1 LEVSNLVFAFALEII
16 PVRGILLFSSNSKTI
31 LTGSPVLKDFLVL
44 IKRPVV
50 EILEDIPVY
59 SSVLQEKV
67 TGNRFILRFASRL
80 SAIIV

>member
-1 LEVSNLVFAFALEII
+1 
-16 PVRGILLFSSNSKTI
+16 
-31 LTGSPVLKDFLVL
+31 
-44 IKRPVV
+44 VV

-80 SAIIV
+80 SAITYLNEKNIV